1 MTTDITNLDTV
12 KAKATPAAAT
22 TKSKAPA
29 TPTAAATT
37 PASTPTSTTS
47 TGLST
52 ADQKCWSP
60 YKGCSL
66 KVTPAQPKTT
76 LKKDLASYST
86 IQAGTVFTTADAP
99 GKTQFN
105 FSVQHAETDFYFQ
118 FGIGPLC
125 IFCAAVFSIF
135 WGTLAGLLVRRTD
148 MSDLRSIEKCI
159 ETYGKTEEEVAIIG
173 GEK

>member
-1 MTTDITNLDTV
+1 M
-12 KAKATPAAAT
+12 
-22 TKSKAPA
+22 SKAPKA
-29 TPTAAATT
+29 GTA
-37 PASTPTSTTS
+37 
-47 TGLST
+47 
-52 ADQKCWSP
+52 
-60 YKGCSL
+60 
-66 KVTPAQPKTT
+66 
-76 LKKDLASYST
+76 KKDLPSYLP
-86 IQAGTVFTTADAP
+86 IAAGSVFKELDEP

-159 ETYGKTEEEVAIIG
+159 ETYGKTEEEVAVIG
-173 GEK
+173 GHK